1 MAGLTSLPRKKNI
14 KGQPHKLAYITEAE
28 SDLLKSRGGAGKP
41 VKGTKGVPAYFD
53 AGEGMGGYGTEGAA
67 DFDADEMGALDD
79 TLGVTDPQG
88 NIDDPT
94 GVEQAEA
101 DSRAQTAAL
110 SQAQRDAANQMSLAD
125 PTIDV
130 AFNLDPSIVDPS
142 VMNELA
148 SNYFGMLDDVAAV
161 DPGLAQNLLDARS
174 INTPKYGIYNPEAMN
189 KLEKRG
195 LRTFGLGYR
204 GPFEARFAKSQTRA
218 TYDPNNVTFASPDI
232 ETANKYLF
240 AEFALQNPTLT
251 TVEALTKYNA
261 TSPED
266 SKVSVEDVQNM
277 GYNLNAPVGP
287 QAAFNE
293 AERDR
298 GLRQGLGLV
307 AQTVVTGS
315 PMGALTDIAL
325 SGTNKGV
332 MGHMADMF
340 EEATGIDLPEAP
352 DIGIPSYEDI
362 AVGLLDSAQDTMDL
376 SSFGIEDE
384 PEAYSLEDTFGLQSF
399 DLDFSP
405 PTNEQVG
412 YVEYEDP
419 TDYSRIYRE
428 PRPTPQPQPL
438 ETAVAPVEQTPAIPF
453 NLGRE
458 TTPPSRVSRI
468 ANIYGIDEDAAKSML
483 GIA

>member
-1 MAGLTSLPRKKNI
+1 MNFAILQFNKTRHSLYNNLDYLGLNPYEQKHFCFHGSTDGDESGDTS
-14 KGQPHKLAYITEAE
+14 GADASQ
-28 SDLLKSRGGAGKP
+28 SGGI
-41 VKGTKGVPAYFD
+41 
-53 AGEGMGGYGTEGAA
+53 
-67 DFDADEMGALDD
+67 DFDALSTDAPGKSAAEAAVDE
-79 TLGVTDPQG
+79 
-88 NIDDPT
+88 
-94 GVEQAEA
+94 AEA
-101 DSRAQTAAL
+101 DSRAQSAAL
-110 SQAQRDAANQMSLAD
+110 SQAQRDAANMMGLAD

-130 AFNLDPSIVDPS
+130 AFNLDPSIVD
-142 VMNELA
+142 VDVLNELQQ
-148 SNYFGMLDDVAAV
+148 NYYSMLEDLAALDD
-161 DPGLAQNLLDARS
+161 PTTRKFIRREIKARRL
-174 INTPKYGIYNPEAMN
+174 NTPRYGIYNPEAMN
-189 KLEKRG
+189 KLEKLG
-195 LRTFGLGYR
+195 YKTFGTGIR
-204 GPFEARFAKSQTRA
+204 GPFEARFVEPQSRA
-218 TYDPNNVTFASPDI
+218 TYDPNNVTFASPDV
-232 ETANKYLF
+232 ETTNKYMF
-240 AEFALQNPTLT
+240 AEFALKNPTLT

-298 GLRQGLGLV
+298 GFRQGMGLL
-307 AQTVVTGS
+307 AQTVATGS

-325 SGTNKGV
+325 SGTGKGV

-340 EEATGIDLPEAP
+340 EEATGVDLPEV
-352 DIGIPSYEDI
+352 DLGIPSFSEIVSD
-362 AVGLLDSAQDTMDL
+362 VFGPEQDTMDPA
-376 SSFGIEDE
+376 SFGIEDQ

-428 PRPTPQPQPL
+428 RRPTPQPQPL
-438 ETAVAPVEQTPAIPF
+438 ETAAASVEQTPAIPF

-468 ANIYGIDEDAAKSML
+468 ANIYGIDEDAAKRML

>member
-1 MAGLTSLPRKKNI
+1 MIKDIQTASFFLKDGINDNSSFRWCFCPGAGDDGEAGGQDAVGYGGVADEDIGSGVDDSLSVDEAR
-14 KGQPHKLAYITEAE
+14 GVVEAE
-28 SDLLKSRGGAGKP
+28 
-41 VKGTKGVPAYFD
+41 
-53 AGEGMGGYGTEGAA
+53 AA
-67 DFDADEMGALDD
+67 
-79 TLGVTDPQG
+79 
-88 NIDDPT
+88 
-94 GVEQAEA
+94 
-101 DSRAQTAAL
+101 SRAQTAAL

-130 AFNLDPSIVDPS
+130 AFSLPPSLVDLDVLDQ
-142 VMNELA
+142 LQK
-148 SNYFGMLDDVAAV
+148 NYYNMLDDVAALD
-161 DPGLAQNLLDARS
+161 DPTTRNFIRKEIKARRL
-174 INTPKYGIYNPEAMN
+174 NTPKYGIYNPEAMN

-195 LRTFGLGYR
+195 YKTFGTGIR
-204 GPFEARFAKSQTRA
+204 GKYEARFNEPQSRA
-218 TYDPNNVTFASPDI
+218 TYDPNNVTFASPDE

-240 AEFALQNPTLT
+240 TEFSLKNPNLT
-251 TVEALTKYNA
+251 TVEALTQYNA

-438 ETAVAPVEQTPAIPF
+438 EVAAAPVEQTPAIPF
-453 NLGRE
+453 NLGRA
-458 TTPPSRVSRI
+458 TAPPSRVSRI
-468 ANIYGIDEDAAKSML
+468 ANIYGIDEDAAKRML
-483 GIA
+483 GIV